1 MVSKELYSEQNRF
14 FEQTMIKYYTGLRMV
29 LDGDKAGIKLSRKA
43 LNIFKL
49 LDHEDLYTFYEGR
62 LQQVIDEKY

>member
-1 MVSKELYSEQNRF
+1 
-14 FEQTMIKYYTGLRMV
+14 MIKYYTGLRMV
-29 LDGDKAGIKLSRKA
+29 LDGDKAGIELSRKA